1 MGAATNDAARAAERF
16 DAAHRAL
23 RGDGS
28 IQFDLPPVTP
38 PPATPAW
45 LKAFGHALERLFHPI
60 GRFLAWIGHFMPD
73 APYARIVLWTV
84 LALVV
89 AAALWLGWIRLRHG
103 EWRLPRRRRVA
114 ARSIAE
120 DEAGEDGWVPDAAP
134 ARALLAEADALA
146 AQDRFAEAVHLLL
159 IRSVEEIQRR
169 RPQLVR
175 PALTSRDL
183 AAIRGL
189 PGTPRML
196 FAGIARVVERSL
208 FGGRPVGADDW
219 QQCRAAYADFALPR
233 AWAR

>member
-1 MGAATNDAARAAERF
+1 MRGSCCGRCWRWSSPPRCGSAGSGCDA
-16 DAAHRAL
+16 
-23 RGDGS
+23 
-28 IQFDLPPVTP
+28 
-38 PPATPAW
+38 
-45 LKAFGHALERLFHPI
+45 
-60 GRFLAWIGHFMPD
+60 
-73 APYARIVLWTV
+73 
-84 LALVV
+84 
-89 AAALWLGWIRLRHG
+89 
-103 EWRLPRRRRVA
+103 
-114 ARSIAE
+114 
-120 DEAGEDGWVPDAAP
+120 AGEDGWVPDAAP